1 MILMLDY
8 GKSWM
13 YKNIGFHEIVI
24 NSNNSFIVT
33 YNSQIS
39 KDMHGHPWGNPP
51 ISWDTLHLWW
61 VYDGKRQLIKIDT
74 LKIILQ
80 IPQWGRRR
88 EGRKKERGRKKGK
101 KGKGR
106 VKKTK
111 RETEKR
117 KNDYLIVY
125 KIVPFLIILKSLF
138 GAVILCETD
147 FFPFLKKVSGVHT
160 FVTIILFNLKISMG
174 PSYFSLL
181 SIHVCLKNTSIV
193 YS

>member
-1 MILMLDY
+1 MDY
-8 GKSWM
+8 GKSCTYISISLHSIKM
-13 YKNIGFHEIVI
+13 
-24 NSNNSFIVT
+24 NSNNICIVT
-33 YNSQIS
+33 YNFQIS
-39 KDMHGHPWGNPP
+39 KGMHDHPWGNPP

-61 VYDGKRQLIKIDT
+61 VYSGKMQLKLT
-74 LKIILQ
+74 LTLQMIL
-80 IPQWGRRR
+80 WHLKWEGWK
-88 EGRKKERGRKKGK
+88 EGRKNRKRGKGKEERVGKKHKKGRRKKK
-101 KGKGR
+101 
-106 VKKTK
+106 
-111 RETEKR
+111 

>member
-1 MILMLDY
+1 MTPKMRRMERRKEEQKKEEREG
-8 GKSWM
+8 GKSR
-13 YKNIGFHEIVI
+13 KKKH
-24 NSNNSFIVT
+24 
-33 YNSQIS
+33 
-39 KDMHGHPWGNPP
+39 K
-51 ISWDTLHLWW
+51 
-61 VYDGKRQLIKIDT
+61 K
-74 LKIILQ
+74 
-80 IPQWGRRR
+80 GRRR
-88 EGRKKERGRKKGK
+88 KK
-101 KGKGR
+101 
-106 VKKTK
+106 
-111 RETEKR
+111 